1 MAVDKLVDSYRLD
14 TDLTSV
20 ANAIRTK
27 GGTSAS
33 LAFPS
38 GFVTAIGNIPT
49 GGGTLPLTQFGHYFQ
64 TTYLTAE
71 ATLNHVKISH
81 RSGGAGNSIAL
92 NNGGNLSCPEWFKIN
107 AGSTVTI
114 TYKNVVNPS
123 GIDWNANFKRAD
135 STTSLSFGIGNGAH
149 LSGATVTVTPST
161 DQSVGCMF
169 FYVTLTSGNYI
180 ECDVEITVDGVRYI

>member
-1 MAVDKLVDSYRLD
+1 MAVDKLVDSTQLD

-27 GGTSAS
+27 GGTSAQ

-71 ATLNHVKISH
+71 VTHNHVKVAH
-81 RSGGAGNSIAL
+81 RSGGAGQSISL
-92 NNGGNLSCPEWFKIN
+92 NLGGNLSCPEWFKIN

-123 GIDWNANFKRAD
+123 GVDWNANLKKTN
-135 STTSLSFGIGNGAH
+135 SNTSLAFGIGDGAH

-161 DQSVGCMF
+161 DQSVGCLF
-169 FYVTLTSGNYI
+169 FFVKLTSGNYI

>member
-1 MAVDKLVDSYRLD
+1 MAVDKLVDSTQLD

-49 GGGTLPLTQFGHYFQ
+49 GGTLPLTPFGHYFQ
-64 TTYLTAE
+64 TSYLTAE
-71 ATLNHVKISH
+71 ATHNHVKVAH
-81 RSGGAGNSIAL
+81 RSGGAGYSIAL

-114 TYKNVVNPS
+114 TYKNVVNPD
-123 GIDWNANFKRAD
+123 GKDWNANFKASN
-135 STTSLSFGIGNGAH
+135 STTSLAFGIGDGTHLNGA
-149 LSGATVTVTPST
+149 SVTVTPTT
-161 DQSVGCMF
+161 DQSVGCLF
-169 FYVTLTSGNYI
+169 LYVKLTSGTYI
-180 ECDVEITVDGVRYI
+180 EFDVEITVDGVRCI

>member
-1 MAVDKLVDSYRLD
+1 MAVDKLVDSSQLD

-20 ANAIRTK
+20 ADAIRTK

-71 ATLNHVKISH
+71 ATLNHVKVAH
-81 RSGGAGNSIAL
+81 RSGGVGYTISL
-92 NNGGNLSCPEWFKIN
+92 NNGGNLNCPEWFKIN

-114 TYKNVVNPS
+114 TYKNVVNPD
-123 GIDWNANFKRAD
+123 GKEWNANLRK
-135 STTSLSFGIGNGAH
+135 SNSNTSLAFGIGNATHLNGA
-149 LSGATVTVTPST
+149 SVTVTPTT
-161 DQSVGCMF
+161 DQSVGCLF
-169 FYVTLTSGNYI
+169 LYVELTSGTYI
-180 ECDVEITVDGVRYI
+180 EFDVEITVDGVRYI